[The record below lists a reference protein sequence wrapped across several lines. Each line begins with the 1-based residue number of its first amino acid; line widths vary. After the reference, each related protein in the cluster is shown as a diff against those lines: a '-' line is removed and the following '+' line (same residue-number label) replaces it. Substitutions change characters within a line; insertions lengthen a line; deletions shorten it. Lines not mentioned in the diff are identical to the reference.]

1 MNKFSGHRILLVED
15 SALIRKMTEDI
26 LSAQGY
32 EVLSAKDGQ
41 EAIKFLTNYQQNPP
55 DLIISDIVMPIMD
68 GYDFFNEVSEN
79 QNWND
84 IPFIF
89 LSSKASPDE
98 IRFGK
103 RLGADDYITKP
114 FDELDLL
121 ASVQG
126 KIKRKLKSQ
135 KSRKQYEEKL
145 KVSNLNVKKT
155 IKDLDFDTHTYIIIV
170 DWDDVY
176 GPFIKYCHPDQFTA
190 PFQMFDLSGQL
201 YNTAVAIFGQDSA
214 YCADSVRLRVHNI
227 NEDAILYFDYVKDK
241 TVRGG
246 ERLFMIACISPKIN
260 YLAARRI
267 EEMFSDIATLH
278 KSQISPD
285 LEEIRKEI
293 LEIL

>member
-32 EVLSAKDGQ
+32 EVLTAKDGQ

-135 KSRKQYEEKL
+135 KSRKQYEDML
-145 KVSNLNVKKT
+145 KVSDLIDNKT
-155 IKDLDFDTHTYIIIV
+155 ITDLDFDTHTYIFIV

-176 GPFIKYCHPDQFTA
+176 GPFIKYCHPDRFTA
-190 PFQMFDLSGQL
+190 PFQMEDLGGQL
-201 YNTAVAIFGQDSA
+201 YNTAVAIFGQNYAYSA
-214 YCADSVRLRVHNI
+214 ETVRLRVHNI

-246 ERLFMIACISPKIN
+246 ERLFMISCISPKIN

-285 LEEIRKEI
+285 LEEIRQEI